1 MGIWYNKV
9 HLFLFYLTH
18 FRGALGKNFF
28 LGELKTRKLLL
39 KLSDLCQIVSGTG
52 VIRKFH
58 EFLKSHFWG
67 DFDVWPNCAP
77 PPPRTAVTAAWRAAQ
92 LSWPR
97 PQVSALSHPSSGA
110 RGTHWLLQ
118 SAFWLLLLT
127 AEAATRVLD
136 RVSELEGFYIDAN
149 DGFRYEIARGFEI
162 EEKIGLAQRKYLG
175 YVFHFCEPPLSSV
188 FCDNYLPKCLVDS
201 GLLSQEGYVY
211 WKKSVFLTTLFIFLT
226 KKSMY

>member
-1 MGIWYNKV
+1 M
-9 HLFLFYLTH
+9 
-18 FRGALGKNFF
+18 
-28 LGELKTRKLLL
+28 ELKQEKMLL

-67 DFDVWPNCAP
+67 DFDVWPKCAP
-77 PPPRTAVTAAWRAAQ
+77 PPPRTTVTAAWRAAQ

-149 DGFRYEIARGFEI
+149 DGFRYSH
-162 EEKIGLAQRKYLG
+162 LSNN
-175 YVFHFCEPPLSSV
+175 PPQYKNPPSTFIDFLDFSTLHSS
-188 FCDNYLPKCLVDS
+188 
-201 GLLSQEGYVY
+201 
-211 WKKSVFLTTLFIFLT
+211 FIRV
-226 KKSMY
+226 MY

>member
-1 MGIWYNKV
+1 MCTAATAHYGD
-9 HLFLFYLTH
+9 
-18 FRGALGKNFF
+18 G
-28 LGELKTRKLLL
+28 
-39 KLSDLCQIVSGTG
+39 SG
-52 VIRKFH
+52 
-58 EFLKSHFWG
+58 
-67 DFDVWPNCAP
+67 
-77 PPPRTAVTAAWRAAQ
+77 AAWRAAQ

-162 EEKIGLAQRKYLG
+162 EEKIGLAQRKYSG
-175 YVFHFCEPPLSSV
+175 YYVFHYCEPPLTSV
-188 FCDNYLPKCLVDS
+188 FCDNYLPKCWVDS
-201 GLLSQEGYVY
+201 RLRGIYIERSPYF
-211 WKKSVFLTTLFIFLT
+211 WHTLFYIFDKEEYVHQKFGLIFLQLYLD
-226 KKSMY
+226 MYFVHP